1 MRLVQKRSVVFAG
14 VMGLATGVLTG
25 NSGLSPIVPISRLYP
40 SGVRPRGQT
49 GRPSKEMQRKKIR
62 LSSSCEEMQG
72 SENAISAEKKCRFCW
87 RDGTCDRSF
96 DGK

>member
-1 MRLVQKRSVVFAG
+1 
-14 VMGLATGVLTG
+14 
-25 NSGLSPIVPISRLYP
+25 
-40 SGVRPRGQT
+40 
-49 GRPSKEMQRKKIR
+49 
-62 LSSSCEEMQG
+62 MQG